1 MKKRDVTIVGGGI
14 AGLTA
19 AFFAARENLITTVID
34 NQGVS
39 GGALINVDSIQ
50 NFPGFPDGV
59 SGYELGPMVAGQAS
73 TSGAEFIFGS
83 VAEIRQSEEGWELSG
98 DFGTVVTVNLVVAT
112 GSQPT
117 RLGIS
122 NEEQLYGHGIA
133 YCATCDGDF
142 FRDEDVLIAG
152 GGDAALDEALVLAK
166 IVKSV
171 TIIHHGDSPTG
182 SKATLARVQAL
193 PNVRMRTNSEI
204 VKLNGDDV
212 LVGASVRDEQG
223 SVQELDCTGL
233 FVYVGSDPQTN
244 LLHDFCELDVSGHV
258 AVDGHMATGV
268 AGLYAVG
275 DIRQKSSGLLLGSAA
290 DGMTAARAIVA
301 KN

>member
-1 MKKRDVTIVGGGI
+1 MEARDVTIVGGGI

-34 NQGVS
+34 DQGVS
-39 GGALINVDSIQ
+39 GGSLINVDSIQ
-50 NFPGFPDGV
+50 NFPGFPDGI
-59 SGYELGPMVAGQAS
+59 SGYELGPIVAGQAS
-73 TSGAEFIFGS
+73 ASGAEFVFGS
-83 VAEIRQSEEGWELSG
+83 VVTISQCEIGWELSG
-98 DFGTVVTVNLVVAT
+98 DFGNMVTSNLVVAT
-112 GSQPT
+112 GSQPA

-122 NEEQLYGHGIA
+122 NEEQLYGHGIS

-152 GGDAALDEALVLAK
+152 GGDAALDETLVLAE
-166 IVKSV
+166 IVNSV

-193 PNVRMRTNSEI
+193 PNVRMLANSEI

-212 LVGASVRDEQG
+212 LIGASVRDELG
-223 SVQELDCTGL
+223 SVRELDCTGL

-244 LLHDFCELDVSGHV
+244 LVQDFCELDVSGHV

>member
-1 MKKRDVTIVGGGI
+1 MDKRDVTIVGGGI

-19 AFFAARENLITTVID
+19 AFFAARENLVTTVID
-34 NQGVS
+34 NQGAS
-39 GGALINVDSIQ
+39 GGVLINVDDIQ

-59 SGYELGPMVAGQAS
+59 SGYELGPMIASQAA
-73 TSGAEFIFGS
+73 TSGAEFMFGS
-83 VAEIRQSEEGWELSG
+83 VMNINQLEDGWQLSG
-98 DFGTVVTVNLVVAT
+98 DFGTVATVNLVVAT

-122 NEEQLYGHGIA
+122 REEQLYGHGIS

-152 GGDAALDEALVLAK
+152 GGDAALDEALVLAE

-171 TIIHHGDSPTG
+171 TIVHHGNFPTG
-182 SKATLARVQAL
+182 SKATLARVRAL
-193 PNVRMRTNSEI
+193 SNVHMRANSEV
-204 VKLNGDDV
+204 VKLNGDGE
-212 LVGASVRDEQG
+212 LAGALVRDEQG
-223 SVQELDCTGL
+223 SIQELDCTGL

-244 LLHDFCELDVSGHV
+244 LLKSFCDLDASGHV
-258 AVDGHMATGV
+258 AVDGNMATKTP
-268 AGLYAVG
+268 GLYAVG
-275 DIRQKSSGLLLGSAA
+275 DIRQRSSGLLLGSAA
-290 DGMTAARAIVA
+290 DGMTVARAIVV

>member
-1 MKKRDVTIVGGGI
+1 MKKCDVTIVGGGI

-73 TSGAEFIFGS
+73 ASGAEFIFGS
-83 VAEIRQSEEGWELSG
+83 VVEIRQSEEGWELSG

-122 NEEQLYGHGIA
+122 NEEQLYGHGIS

-152 GGDAALDEALVLAK
+152 GGDAALDEALVLAE

-212 LVGASVRDEQG
+212 LVGAMVRDGQG
-223 SVQELDCTGL
+223 SIQKLDCTGL
-233 FVYVGSDPQTN
+233 FVYVGSDPRTN

>member
-1 MKKRDVTIVGGGI
+1 MDKRDVTIVGGGI

-19 AFFAARENLITTVID
+19 AFFAARENLVTTVID
-34 NQGVS
+34 NQGAS
-39 GGALINVDSIQ
+39 GGVLINVDDIQ

-59 SGYELGPMVAGQAS
+59 SGYELGPMIASQAA
-73 TSGAEFIFGS
+73 TSGAEFMFGS
-83 VAEIRQSEEGWELSG
+83 VMNINQLEDGWQLSG
-98 DFGTVVTVNLVVAT
+98 DFGTVATANLVVAT

-122 NEEQLYGHGIA
+122 REEQLYGHGIS

-152 GGDAALDEALVLAK
+152 GGDAALDEALVLAE

-171 TIIHHGDSPTG
+171 TIVHHGNFPTG
-182 SKATLARVQAL
+182 SKATLARVRAL
-193 PNVRMRTNSEI
+193 SNVHMRANSEV
-204 VKLNGDDV
+204 VKLNGDGE
-212 LVGASVRDEQG
+212 LTGALVRDKQG
-223 SVQELDCTGL
+223 SIQELDCTGL

-244 LLHDFCELDVSGHV
+244 LLKNFCDLDASGHV
-258 AVDGHMATGV
+258 AVDGNMATKTP
-268 AGLYAVG
+268 GLYAVG
-275 DIRQKSSGLLLGSAA
+275 DIRQRSSGLLLGSAA
-290 DGMTAARAIVA
+290 DGMTVARAIVV

>member
-73 TSGAEFIFGS
+73 ASGAEFIFGS
-83 VAEIRQSEEGWELSG
+83 VVEIRQSEEGWELSG

-122 NEEQLYGHGIA
+122 NEEQLYGHGIS

-152 GGDAALDEALVLAK
+152 GGDAALDEALVLAE

-212 LVGASVRDEQG
+212 LVGAMVRDGQG
-223 SVQELDCTGL
+223 SIQKLDCTGL
-233 FVYVGSDPQTN
+233 FVYVGSDPRTN